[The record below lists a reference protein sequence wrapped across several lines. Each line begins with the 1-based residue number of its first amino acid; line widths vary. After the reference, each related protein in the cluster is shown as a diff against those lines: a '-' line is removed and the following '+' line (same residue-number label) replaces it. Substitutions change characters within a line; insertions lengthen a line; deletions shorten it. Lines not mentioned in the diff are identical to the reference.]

1 MRSACD
7 ALALRCIDSSED
19 RAHLGAMLDT
29 AQADASESALVARL
43 QAGDDRAY
51 EELVRAYGGRLL
63 GVARRILHREE
74 DARDAVQDAF
84 VSAFRAVGSFDGG
97 SRLVTWLHRI
107 TVNASLMKLR
117 RARRRPEVAL
127 EELLPVFDADGGHA
141 LPVQDWEH
149 GERAVLR
156 GETRSQVRA
165 CIERLPIGYRSVLV
179 LRDVE
184 ELSTEETAR
193 ALGLAEGAV
202 KTRLH
207 RARQALRALLQPIVQ
222 PAAEPRRVRRIA

>member
-1 MRSACD
+1 MPNEIQETIEEGD
-7 ALALRCIDSSED
+7 
-19 RAHLGAMLDT
+19 
-29 AQADASESALVARL
+29 LVSRL
-43 QAGDDRAY
+43 QRGDDLAY
-51 EELVRAYGGRLL
+51 EQLVRAYGGRLL

-84 VSAFRAVGSFDGG
+84 VSAFRAVGTFDGG
-97 SRLVTWLHRI
+97 SRLITWLHRI

-127 EELLPVFDADGGHA
+127 EELLPVFDADGQHA
-141 LPVQDWEH
+141 DVVRDWDH

-156 GETRSQVRA
+156 GEARSQVRA

-184 ELSTEETAR
+184 EMSTEETAR

-207 RARQALRALLQPIVQ
+207 RARQALRALLEPVVR
-222 PAAEPRRVRRIA
+222 PAAEALPARRIA

>member
-1 MRSACD
+1 MLIEAQVP
-7 ALALRCIDSSED
+7 ID
-19 RAHLGAMLDT
+19 
-29 AQADASESALVARL
+29 ESDLVARL
-43 QAGDDRAY
+43 QQGDDQAY
-51 EELVRAYGGRLL
+51 EQLVRTYGGRLL

-97 SRLVTWLHRI
+97 SRIVTWLHRI

-127 EELLPVFDADGGHA
+127 EELLPVFDADGQHA
-141 LPVQDWEH
+141 DVVQDWDH
-149 GERAVLR
+149 GERAVIR
-156 GETRSQVRA
+156 GEARSQVRA
-165 CIERLPIGYRSVLV
+165 CIERLPAGYRSVLI

-184 ELSTEETAR
+184 EMTTEETAR

-207 RARQALRALLQPIVQ
+207 RARQALRALLEPMVL
-222 PAAEPRRVRRIA
+222 PTAEPLPARRIA